1 MNLEREERFIGKE
14 ALVAEK
20 GRGSARRLVKVL
32 LSGERLASPTEE
44 PWTAFDESGN
54 AIGEIRVAA
63 WSPAMEGN
71 LGLALISSKDAGD
84 DFNAESKDGQSYR
97 ATHLSYFGER

>member
-14 ALVAEK
+14 ALIAEK
-20 GRGSARRLVKVL
+20 GRGPARRLVKVL

-44 PWTAFDESGN
+44 PWTALDESGN
-54 AIGEIRVAA
+54 EIGEIRVAA

-71 LGLALISSKDAGD
+71 LGLALISSKDAGA

-97 ATHLSYFGER
+97 ATHLSYFGDR